1 MDTHPVTLIACTE
14 GLGVKGELFPPGIEH
29 IGRDRFPLTTSSC
42 VHNVVPI
49 GFADSGTRILITHF
63 TALSKP
69 SLAQKSLDLMIFLFV
84 CSFQVL
90 QPCFIAESSP
100 LLTRYLNTL

>member
-1 MDTHPVTLIACTE
+1 MKNKNTDTHPVTLIACTE

-69 SLAQKSLDLMIFLFV
+69 SLAQKFGFDDFFV
-84 CSFQVL
+84 CL
-90 QPCFIAESSP
+90 FIPGFTALFHS
-100 LLTRYLNTL
+100 RK